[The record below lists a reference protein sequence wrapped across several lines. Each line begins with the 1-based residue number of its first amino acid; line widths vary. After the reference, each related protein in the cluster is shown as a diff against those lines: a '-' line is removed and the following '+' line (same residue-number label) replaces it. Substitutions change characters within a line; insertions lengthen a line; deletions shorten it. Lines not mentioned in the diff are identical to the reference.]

1 MTDAF
6 SSSWD
11 SDKINEGQWEETAQ
25 GIDEYIEVGNSL
37 WALIDI
43 KDVSIPD
50 GIAFLDGIVRL
61 DSEIFYK
68 ENKARLRLFSL
79 ASGICEMRPNIYNSF
94 EAFKS
99 IKTKK
104 IAIPDKEIPKNQI
117 IVKDAKYDLVAK
129 DQDHLVLLKQLEYES
144 LMDYTK
150 NASAEII
157 IWDGSLPIT
166 FSGLD
171 NKLVFGFIKSH
182 RKYFVS
188 PKNLE
193 LLYEIRAFQRTP
205 IIHYTS
211 QDQKNFYYTWYTTLN
226 NDITGLVRIETLA
239 NMDIE
244 KTSSLANVIC
254 VILRKF
260 ASSPLYEERAPQ
272 NLAPISAL
280 ESYLRAYL
288 GYYFFDA
295 PMFA

>member
-6 SSSWD
+6 HSSWD
-11 SDKINEGQWEETAQ
+11 SDKINENQWEETAQ
-25 GIDEYIEVGNSL
+25 GRDEYIEISR
-37 WALIDI
+37 WTLIEV
-43 KDVSIPD
+43 KDVDIAD
-50 GIAFLDGIVRL
+50 DIAFLDGIVRV
-61 DSEIFYK
+61 DDEIFYK

-79 ASGICEMRPNIYNSF
+79 ASGICEMRPNVYNNF

-104 IAIPDKEIPKNQI
+104 IAIPDKDIPKNQI

-129 DQDHLVLLKQLEYES
+129 DQDHLVLLKQLEHET
-144 LMDYTK
+144 LIDYVSHSHAK
-150 NASAEII
+150 II

-171 NKLVFGFIKSH
+171 SKLVFGFIKSH
-182 RKYFVS
+182 RKYFVNS
-188 PKNLE
+188 KNRE

-205 IIHYTS
+205 IVHYTS

-239 NMDIE
+239 NMDIKE
-244 KTSSLANVIC
+244 ASYLANTIC

-260 ASSPLYEERAPQ
+260 ASSPLYEQRAPQ

-280 ESYLRAYL
+280 ERYLRAYL

-295 PMFA
+295 PMFV

>member
-1 MTDAF
+1 MTDTF
-6 SSSWD
+6 NSSWD
-11 SDKINEGQWEETAQ
+11 SDKINENQWEETAQ
-25 GIDEYIEVGNSL
+25 GIDEYVETSHWTLIE
-37 WALIDI
+37 A
-43 KDVSIPD
+43 KDVDISD
-50 GIAFLDGIVRL
+50 DIAFLDGIVRL

-68 ENKARLRLFSL
+68 ENKSRLRLFSL
-79 ASGICEMRPNIYNSF
+79 ASGICEMKPNFYNDF

-117 IVKDAKYDLVAK
+117 IVKNAKYDLVAK
-129 DQDHLVLLKQLEYES
+129 DQDHLVLLKQLEYET
-144 LMDYTK
+144 LIDYVSYSHTRF
-150 NASAEII
+150 I

-171 NKLVFGFIKSH
+171 SKLVFGFIKSH
-182 RKYFVS
+182 RKYFVN
-188 PKNLE
+188 PQNLE
-193 LLYEIRAFQRTP
+193 LLYEIKAFQRTP

-239 NMDIE
+239 NIDIKE
-244 KTSSLANVIC
+244 ASYLANAVC

-260 ASSPLYEERAPQ
+260 ASSPLYEQRAPQ

-280 ESYLRAYL
+280 ERYLRAYL

-295 PMFA
+295 PVFV